1 MNPVLTIILILLTFC
16 VIIGLWSLVE
26 PFILDITTIRLN
38 PASKCSKF
46 DSIAGKDSTPGINT
60 RNVQSRVFFFS
71 DLHAEFCMISSAR
84 LLKAID
90 RANRDGGLDAVIF
103 GGDIISWTPFRIM
116 GIRYLRRISDG
127 CQRLGIPFIGVSGNH
142 DCHMTAKDIA
152 SCGFINLETQ
162 PFAIPSRYNSR
173 TTVFSGLDD
182 SGRESRTWLQQP
194 STADGCTNVLV
205 VHDPDALLHFS
216 SYKEGSQVFDYALAG
231 HLHGGQLRLPFNF
244 VFKVIRK
251 DELPM
256 IGVIDGVFAY
266 KGTSVF
272 ISRGIGCGT
281 LPIRF
286 LCRPE
291 ASIVEIGSSE

>member
-1 MNPVLTIILILLTFC
+1 MNPVLTILLILLTFC

-116 GIRYLRRISDG
+116 GITFCGS
-127 CQRLGIPFIGVSGNH
+127 VSG
-142 DCHMTAKDIA
+142 
-152 SCGFINLETQ
+152 
-162 PFAIPSRYNSR
+162 
-173 TTVFSGLDD
+173 
-182 SGRESRTWLQQP
+182 
-194 STADGCTNVLV
+194 
-205 VHDPDALLHFS
+205 
-216 SYKEGSQVFDYALAG
+216 
-231 HLHGGQLRLPFNF
+231 
-244 VFKVIRK
+244 
-251 DELPM
+251 
-256 IGVIDGVFAY
+256 
-266 KGTSVF
+266 
-272 ISRGIGCGT
+272 
-281 LPIRF
+281 
-286 LCRPE
+286 
-291 ASIVEIGSSE
+291 